1 MKVVLSFFTLRKFQ
15 LIFIITDFSI
25 LLLLFSFLFQLNNL
39 FVFQLY
45 ILFFLVINYIC
56 GKYNLINLINKKNI
70 VKYLKKSIISYI
82 IFYLT
87 SFLFD
92 YFFVILEI
100 TKKLPLEFGFKSLY
114 IYIACFLFQ
123 FTLNIFFV
131 RFNRQRKWIFIGR
144 SFVFDQIIKD
154 INLAK
159 FNNLNI
165 KNIEINKFLSD
176 YKNYKNYTG
185 LIFDSEI
192 KLFGKKL
199 EIIKSLE
206 KMDFLVISH
215 INWVEKYLCKLPTEM
230 LHQTCFLN
238 QRKKISTFSRFQ
250 LHLKRFG
257 DIIVSLILILV
268 SSPIL
273 LLSIL
278 LIKFEDGGPVFYK
291 QIRNGRN
298 KKIFTIIKLRTM
310 RVNAEKDGAKW
321 FVSDDNRVTKI
332 GKILRL
338 FRIDELTQLGQVF
351 SGNMSLIGPRPER
364 PEFDSTLSKELP
376 FYDKRYSLRPGIS
389 GWAQV
394 NYPYGSSKEDA
405 YQKLSYDI
413 YYLKNCSIFLDF
425 LILLKTIRLVCNAKG
440 ALPRK

>member
-15 LIFIITDFSI
+15 LIFILTDFSI

-56 GKYNLINLINKKNI
+56 GKYNFLNLINKKNI
-70 VKYLKKSIISYI
+70 FKYIQKSIFSYI
-82 IFYLT
+82 IFYFT

-92 YFFVILEI
+92 YFLVIFEI
-100 TKKLPLEFGFKSLY
+100 TKKLPLEFGFKLLY
-114 IYIACFLFQ
+114 IYIACYLFQ
-123 FTLNIFFV
+123 FSLNIFFV
-131 RFNRQRKWIFIGR
+131 KFNRQRKWIFIGR

-165 KNIEINKFLSD
+165 TNIEINKFLSD

-192 KLFGKKL
+192 KLFGKKI
-199 EIIKSLE
+199 EIIRSLE
-206 KMDFLVISH
+206 KMDFLVVSH

-230 LHQTCFLN
+230 LNQNCFLN
-238 QRKKISTFSRFQ
+238 HRKKISTFSRFQ
-250 LHLKRFG
+250 LHLKRIG
-257 DIIVSLILILV
+257 DIVVSFILILV
-268 SSPIL
+268 TSPIL
-273 LLSIL
+273 IVSIL

-298 KKIFTIIKLRTM
+298 KKKFTIIKLRTM
-310 RVNAEKDGAKW
+310 KVNAEKDGAKW
-321 FVSDDNRVTKI
+321 FVSDDIRVTKI

-338 FRIDELTQLGQVF
+338 FRIDELTQLVQVF

-394 NYPYGSSKEDA
+394 NYPYGSSKEDS

-413 YYLKNCSIFLDF
+413 YYLKNFSIFLDF